1 MPSPYPGMGPYL
13 EGAEWSSFHFG
24 FTAEIVRQLAPQLTS
39 RYLVRPTHRFITSV
53 QEDVAVVARDIYPDV
68 SVYRAE
74 AATGTLAVSAAPL
87 LLTTVLT
94 EQEPQYTVEIRDAA
108 TRALVTAIEV
118 LSPVNKR
125 GAGYQAYLDKRTRL
139 LYSAAHLLEI
149 DLLRQGQRVPM
160 HEPLP
165 DAPYFIFLS
174 RAERRPLVEAWPLTL
189 DDVLPTVPV
198 PLLAGDADVPLDLQ
212 AVFVAVYEQLR
223 YELSIGYTRPPEV
236 PLSA

>member
-1 MPSPYPGMGPYL
+1 MPSPYPGMDPYL

-24 FTAEIVRQLAPQLTS
+24 FTAEIVRQLAPHLAP

-53 QEDVAVVARDIYPDV
+53 QDEVAVVARDIYPDV

-74 AATGTLAVSAAPL
+74 AATGTVATAAPL
-87 LLTTVLT
+87 LLTTVLI

-108 TRALVTAIEV
+108 SRALVTAIEV

-174 RAERRPLVEAWPLTL
+174 RAERRPVVEAWPVTL
-189 DDVLPTVPV
+189 ADALPTVPV
-198 PLLAGDADVPLDLQ
+198 PLLPNDADVPLDLQ
-212 AVFVAVYEQLR
+212 AVLGAVYEQLR
-223 YELSIGYTRPPEV
+223 YDLSIDYTRPLDV
-236 PLSA
+236 PLSS